1 MEENI
6 SQPEPF
12 QEKKRRKKQK
22 KEAWE
27 IVLKDRFLT
36 NEKKENPYVVALLYF
51 FVFFMSF
58 LLIFVCFFQLCEV
71 RRQSMMNTLNN
82 GDHVLLLKEGSKF
95 DRGDIVVITKDVEN
109 NGKTEKTN
117 IIKRIIGVAGDT
129 LRFTIDRES
138 GEDIVLL
145 YIKKR
150 GDSEFRLQ
158 TEDYIKEPMKKGHGF
173 KSDFAYN
180 TDIEVP
186 EDHIYVMGDNRNNS
200 EDSRGADGPY
210 PVKSVYGKSVMRIE
224 KGSLLEFF
232 LKFLYRDNSG
242 LN

>member
-1 MEENI
+1 MDENFAR
-6 SQPEPF
+6 SDSEQTEKRG
-12 QEKKRRKKQK
+12 KKRK

-36 NEKKENPYVVALLYF
+36 NEKKDNPYVVALLYF

-71 RRQSMMNTLNN
+71 RRQSMMNTLYN
-82 GDHVLLLKEGSKF
+82 GDHVLLLKEGTKF

-129 LRFTIDRES
+129 LRFTIDREND
-138 GEDIVLL
+138 EDIVLL

-150 GDSEFRLQ
+150 GESEFVLQ
-158 TEDYIKEPMKKGHGF
+158 TENYIKEPMKKGHGF

-180 TDIEVP
+180 SDIEVP
-186 EDHIYVMGDNRNNS
+186 DEHIFVMGDNRNNS

-210 PVKSVYGKSVMRIE
+210 PVKSVYGKSIMRIE
-224 KGSLLEFF
+224 KDSLLEFF